1 MIIAKNDEAK
11 RSQIW
16 RNVVTIS
23 SILIVLIG
31 AYLLVKMFTA
41 NPLEGRWQDE
51 DGAISI
57 HVRSNGTLTAVIP
70 EIADGENIEVPMT
83 YSIDKDAKI
92 VTFGVDQQT
101 LSEAAEASDGMFDE
115 MMLEGSLDS
124 ITSSFDYSVERNQLV
139 LTEREYGDQLIFVR
153 K

>member
-16 RNVVTIS
+16 RTVVTVS
-23 SILIVLIG
+23 SVLIVLIG
-31 AYLLVKMFTA
+31 VYLLVKLFTA

-51 DGAISI
+51 DGAMSVDIKSK
-57 HVRSNGTLTAVIP
+57 GKMTAVIS
-70 EIADGENIEVPMT
+70 EMTDDGDVEVPMT
-83 YSIDKDAKI
+83 YIIDKDSKI
-92 VTFGVDQQT
+92 VTFEVESQT
-101 LSEAAEASDGMFDE
+101 LSKVAEASEGQFDE

-124 ITSSFDYSVERNQLV
+124 ITSSFDYSVERNQLI

>member
-23 SILIVLIG
+23 SVLIVLIG
-31 AYLLVKMFTA
+31 AYLLVKLFTA

-57 HVRSNGTLTAVIP
+57 NVRSNETLTVTIP

-92 VTFGVDQQT
+92 VTFKVDHQA
-101 LSEAAEASDGMFDE
+101 LSEAAEASDGQFDE

-124 ITSSFDYSVERNQLV
+124 ITSSFDYSVERNQLI

>member
-16 RNVVTIS
+16 RSVVTIS
-23 SILIVLIG
+23 SVLIVLIG
-31 AYLLVKMFTA
+31 AYLLVKMFTS

-57 HVRSNGTLTAVIP
+57 NVKSNETLKAVIP
-70 EIADGENIEVPMT
+70 EIGDCENIEVPMT
-83 YSIDKDAKI
+83 YSIDKDSKV
-92 VTFGVDQQT
+92 VTFEVDQQT
-101 LSEAAEASDGMFDE
+101 LSKVAEASDGQFDE
-115 MMLEGSLDS
+115 MMLEGSLDY
-124 ITSSFDYSVERNQLV
+124 ITSTFEYSVERNRLI
-139 LTEREYGDQLIFVR
+139 LTELEYGDQLILIR